1 MIEIRPIQTNQIPEA
16 KRLIVTVAQ
25 GTYQWSKPVDEMLV
39 IFDKRGEFKDMDEVQ
54 SHYFENHGVFLAAM
68 DGDQIIGTG
77 AIRYCSETKCE
88 LKRLWLFD
96 KYQGQGIGYRL
107 ITTLFEHARGFG
119 YRTIKLLTDRR
130 QIRAINFYRQVG
142 FIFVEQDSDDPNDV
156 FMEMSLE

>member
-77 AIRYCSETKCE
+77 AIRYCSETLCE
-88 LKRLWLFD
+88 LKRLWLFVWLLC
-96 KYQGQGIGYRL
+96 YR
-107 ITTLFEHARGFG
+107 
-119 YRTIKLLTDRR
+119 
-130 QIRAINFYRQVG
+130 
-142 FIFVEQDSDDPNDV
+142 
-156 FMEMSLE
+156 